1 METPVRMQL
10 RNATAIDIS
19 KQLVQLR
26 QTGGIVTQGRVL
38 TLVVCTDGPR
48 GLEAAITAA
57 IGASREHPC
66 RVIVVGRG
74 RAGDVPR
81 MDAEIRI
88 GGDAGASEVLIL
100 ALHGPLADHQESVI
114 VPFLLPDTPVVV
126 WWPNTPP
133 EVPAADPVGRLAV
146 RRLTDATNSSRP
158 MTEIVSR
165 LSGYTPG
172 DTDLAWGRITYWRAL
187 LVSALDQPPFEPVES
202 ALVSGL
208 GSEPAVDLLAGWLA
222 SRIDGP
228 VHRAV
233 GDLRVELR
241 TRTQTISL
249 ERPQDGRVATLR
261 RTGKPD
267 SLITLARRDSSEC
280 LAEELRRLD
289 PDEVYHA
296 ALTALSKVE
305 YV

>member
-1 METPVRMQL
+1 M
-10 RNATAIDIS
+10 
-19 KQLVQLR
+19 
-26 QTGGIVTQGRVL
+26 
-38 TLVVCTDGPR
+38 
-48 GLEAAITAA
+48 
-57 IGASREHPC
+57 
-66 RVIVVGRG
+66 
-74 RAGDVPR
+74 
-81 MDAEIRI
+81 
-88 GGDAGASEVLIL
+88 
-100 ALHGPLADHQESVI
+100 
-114 VPFLLPDTPVVV
+114 
-126 WWPNTPP
+126 
-133 EVPAADPVGRLAV
+133 
-146 RRLTDATNSSRP
+146 
-158 MTEIVSR
+158 
-165 LSGYTPG
+165 
-172 DTDLAWGRITYWRAL
+172 
-187 LVSALDQPPFEPVES
+187 
-202 ALVSGL
+202 
-208 GSEPAVDLLAGWLA
+208 DLLAGWLA